1 MKKTFFFILKIFV
14 LVPLLTGLFFMTFPL
29 SYASDFSFSP
39 NGDSAVN
46 SRWADSVFRTM
57 TEDERLGQLFMVE
70 VSSKWTVNDK
80 LFQDV
85 EACVKNF
92 HIGGVIFFYGG
103 PCRQAAL
110 TNYLQNE
117 AKIPLMIAQDGEWG
131 LGMRLADSTLSFPR
145 NLCLGAIENNEII
158 YELGREIGRQ
168 CNRLGVNIDFMP
180 CIDIYDNP
188 TNTAIANRS
197 FGSDKLNV
205 ALKGSAMMSGMSDYH
220 ILTTAK
226 HFPGHGN
233 TAVDSHEALPVILD
247 TKDYIDSVALYP
259 YKYLINNG
267 VGGVMVGHLFIP
279 VYNNDGEKTPSSISK
294 SVIDSLL
301 IKTLKFNGL
310 VFTDA
315 LKMKGV
321 SSNYETGEVEVRAF
335 EAGVDVFLM
344 PSDCKKAFQAMV
356 EARNSGRISQ
366 KEIDRR
372 CKKIL
377 IAKKRMGLDKI
388 QPIKIE
394 NLYADLNTDGGKM
407 LQKRLYENAVTL
419 IKNDSSLLPLRDF
432 ENQKIAVVSVSKDGV
447 ATSFENNLQR
457 FAGINVFNISKT
469 AEPLAFEQ
477 LINKLEDF
485 DIIIAALHDAGSY
498 PKNFG
503 LSENTVKFID
513 NLALKNKKLIV
524 DFFNSPLS
532 INKFQ
537 NYKKITSIVISYE
550 DTNFSHEVSSD
561 MIFGVLP
568 FLGKLPV
575 DVNQDFKAGSRIKTD
590 VFKL

>member
-1 MKKTFFFILKIFV
+1 
-14 LVPLLTGLFFMTFPL
+14 
-29 SYASDFSFSP
+29 
-39 NGDSAVN
+39 
-46 SRWADSVFRTM
+46 
-57 TEDERLGQLFMVE
+57 MVE

-85 EACVKNF
+85 ETCVKDF

-110 TNYLQNE
+110 TNYLQNK

-168 CNRLGVNIDFMP
+168 CKRLGVNIDFMP

-321 SSNYETGEVEVRAF
+321 SSNYEPGEVEVRAF

-344 PSDCKKAFQAMV
+344 PSDCKKAFQALV

-366 KEIDRR
+366 TEIDRR

-407 LQKRLYENAVTL
+407 LQKKLYENAVTL

-447 ATSFENNLQR
+447 STSFENNLQR
-457 FAGINVFNISKT
+457 FAGVNVFNISKT

-498 PKNFG
+498 PKSFG
-503 LSENTVKFID
+503 LSENTIKFID

-575 DVNQDFKAGSRIKTD
+575 DVNQDFKTGLRIKTD